1 MNTLCHISMIPLL
14 KVTYTCTSQTTQI
27 ENVKMYIEPRT
38 TIPDNLARF
47 GENHKNVRCNLY
59 NFE

>member
-1 MNTLCHISMIPLL
+1 MIPLL
-14 KVTYTCTSQTTQI
+14 NVTYTCTSQTTQM

-59 NFE
+59 NFQ